1 MFLQIA
7 PARQLHAH
15 DQASPKPVK
24 AVSKRSPTMRQHLPA
39 MSTLIIC
46 LPLAASGATTSYDYA
61 ITPDGR
67 TLADHASVPL
77 ALLPAPSKGGDVVA
91 VVPASLLSW
100 HAVNLPKGVGA
111 GSPRLRLV
119 LENLLEDRLLDDPAN
134 LHLALAPGASAAG
147 PVWVAVCDKTWL
159 RGHLQALEAAQR
171 PITRVVPEF
180 APEVG
185 PLHVHAIGD
194 ADLAQLVVTGQ
205 AVGGVLRVP
214 LNAAAIALVPAGNPD
229 EALMTF
235 AEPAVAELAEQL
247 LERKVTLLT
256 RSERWLDA
264 TRSPWDLAQFDMAN
278 SGRARTVKRLSGV
291 VSELLQAPGWRPA
304 RWGIAVLIGAQ
315 LVGLNAWAW
324 KEQSALQAK
333 RAATQ
338 SLLTQTFPQVRLVVD
353 APLQMEREVSALRQA
368 TGATSGRDLEAML
381 AALGNAVPVD
391 RSASALD
398 FLAGELKVKGL
409 QLSAQEASSL
419 SARLKAQGYA
429 ARQEGDTLIVKQD
442 TASNTNRPDGA
453 P

>member
-1 MFLQIA
+1 
-7 PARQLHAH
+7 
-15 DQASPKPVK
+15 
-24 AVSKRSPTMRQHLPA
+24 
-39 MSTLIIC
+39 MSTLIIF
-46 LPLAASGATTSYDYA
+46 LPLGAPGATTSYDYA

-67 TLADHASVPL
+67 SLADHASVTL
-77 ALLPAPSKGGDVVA
+77 ALLPAPAKGGDVVA

-100 HAVNLPKGVGA
+100 HAVELPKGVGP
-111 GSPRLRLV
+111 GSPRVRLV

-134 LHLALAPGASAAG
+134 LHLALASGASAAG
-147 PVWVAVCDKTWL
+147 PAWVAVCDKAWL

-185 PLHVHAIGD
+185 PLHVHAVGD
-194 ADLAQLVVTGQ
+194 ADLPQLVVTGLV
-205 AVGGVLRVP
+205 VGGVLRLP
-214 LNAAAIALVPAGNPD
+214 LSAAAVALIPSGELDDAAV
-229 EALMTF
+229 TF

-291 VSELLQAPGWRPA
+291 FSELLQAPGWRPA
-304 RWGIAVLIGAQ
+304 RWGVAVLLGAQ
-315 LVGLNAWAW
+315 LLGLNAWAW
-324 KEQSALQAK
+324 KEQSAFQAR

-338 SLLTQTFPQVRLVVD
+338 GLLTQTFPQVKLVVD
-353 APLQMEREVSALRQA
+353 APLQMEREVAALRQA

-381 AALGNAVPVD
+381 AALGTAAPAD
-391 RSASALD
+391 RSAGAID
-398 FLAGELKVKGL
+398 FLAGEVKIKGL

-419 SARLKAQGYA
+419 SAQLKSQGYA
-429 ARQEGDTLIVKQD
+429 ARQEGDALIVKQD
-442 TASNTNRPDGA
+442 AASNSNSSNKPDGA